1 MINKIALFILLTFST
16 FLTSSAQVSPWGTGT
31 ISNQSLS
38 PMNGAG
44 VYTSHVTW
52 SFDVDNYLATHTY
65 NIYIPS
71 GYDGTTP
78 YGIVTFINS
87 GNTGAIFSS
96 WIPVLEEKNLI
107 MISGNGIGNSIPI
120 IDRSGVALAGSEKLR
135 EILNI
140 DSTRIYTSGNSGG
153 ARTCAD
159 LIFFFPEIFTGMLSN
174 CGSAYLREVDQDYE
188 TYQPNSHYEYA
199 GFNFWVSEM
208 NYVKSFDRKYAMMT
222 SFNDFREGDIMNIY
236 HNGMEEDGV
245 KSKFLEIAG
254 GHCTTST
261 EHFRDAINF
270 VEHPHINVILDSF
283 ALQTVVGNGFKLDNA
298 NILNQQLAFNHNA
311 SNIARAY
318 SKDPFL
324 WNDDKGGIIRTSVEI
339 EPTNYNNNSY
349 FNIGLLDFGNPSV
362 YNEKIGHKLYD
373 SVPNLLVNIVFDGI
387 QPTVNI
393 LAENPDGNISNDTL
407 FIGTFVDWSSNEPLP
422 IKYHIW
428 NQEVRI
434 EFGNHFNPTAQVN
447 SLTKLLDDNRS
458 VRIRTDSNYW
468 AGTDFNTGTLLTF
481 AAGKL
486 DTLSASSVINLNF
499 VEVIAADTLVCN
511 SISTMSVQSIQA
523 CNSYTWIDGINYTSS
538 NNSATFNIV
547 GAAANGCD
555 SLVTLDLTISHVT
568 NNTTTSSGAIITAN
582 NLGANYQWLDCDNS
596 NATIPGENAQSYTAL
611 SNGNYAVELTE
622 NGCVD
627 TSACVNIIT
636 TAILENN
643 FGSEFSIYPN
653 PTKGNFSVDLDK
665 TYNSVLITIT
675 DLTGRLIESKEYNGT
690 KLLNLKID
698 EPAGMYLMSIESG
711 DQKAVIRLV
720 KE

>member
-1 MINKIALFILLTFST
+1 MINKIALFILLTCST
-16 FLTSSAQVSPWGTGT
+16 FLSSTAQVSPWGTGT
-31 ISNQSLS
+31 ISNQSLT

-44 VYTSHVTW
+44 IYTSHVTW
-52 SFDVDNYLATHTY
+52 TFNVDNYLATHTY

-71 GYDGTTP
+71 SYDGTTP

-87 GNTGAIFSS
+87 GNTGAIISS

-120 IDRSGVALAGSEKLR
+120 IDRTGVALAGSEKLR
-135 EILNI
+135 ELLNI

-153 ARTCAD
+153 ARSCAD

-188 TYQPNSHYEYA
+188 THQPNSHYEYA

-222 SFNDFREGDIMNIY
+222 SFDDFREGDIMNIY

-254 GHCTTST
+254 SHCTTST
-261 EHFRDAINF
+261 EHFRDAVNF

-283 ALQTVVGNGFKLDNA
+283 ALQPFVGNGFKLDNA
-298 NILNQQLAFNHNA
+298 TIVNQQLAFNHNA

-339 EPTNYNNNSY
+339 DSTNYNNNTY
-349 FNIGLLDFGNPSV
+349 FNIGLLDFGNPTV
-362 YNEKIGHKLYD
+362 YNEEIGHELYD
-373 SVPNLLVNIVFDGI
+373 TVPNLLVNIVFDDI

-407 FIGTFVDWSSNEPLP
+407 FSGTFIDWSSNEPLP

-447 SLTKLLDDNRS
+447 SFTKLLDDNRS
-458 VRIRTDSNYW
+458 VRIRTDSSYW
-468 AGTDFNTGTLLTF
+468 AGTDFNKGTLLTF
-481 AAGKL
+481 VSGKL

-499 VEVIAADTLVCN
+499 VEVIAADTLDCN
-511 SISTMSVQSIQA
+511 IISTMTVQTIQA
-523 CNSYTWIDGINYTSS
+523 CDSYTWIDGNTY
-538 NNSATFNIV
+538 NNSNATATHIISS
-547 GAAANGCD
+547 GIGCD
-555 SLVTLDLTISHVT
+555 SLVTLNLTI
-568 NNTTTSSGAIITAN
+568 NTVDSSVAQLGSLLTAN
-582 NLGANYQWLDCDNS
+582 ETGGIYEWLNCPAMTPIGGATN
-596 NATIPGENAQSYTAL
+596 QSYTATA
-611 SNGNYAVELTE
+611 NGDYAVIVTN
-622 NGCVD
+622 NGCSD
-627 TSACVNIIT
+627 TSSCYTIT
-636 TAILENN
+636 GVGMIEND
-643 FGSEFSIYPN
+643 FGNKLSLYPN
-653 PTKGNFSVDLDK
+653 PTEGNFSIDLGDK
-665 TYNSVLITIT
+665 HQIVNLTIT
-675 DLTGRLIESKEYNGT
+675 DLSGKLILSNTYNDSQ
-690 KLLNLKID
+690 LLNLKLE
-698 EPAGMYLMSIESG
+698 EPTGVYLLIIESG
-711 DQKAVIRLV
+711 AKKAVIRLI

>member
-1 MINKIALFILLTFST
+1 MINKTSLLILLTFFT
-16 FLTSSAQVSPWGTGT
+16 VLTSSAQVSPWGTGT
-31 ISNQSLS
+31 ISNQSLA

-65 NIYIPS
+65 NIYIPA

-107 MISGNGIGNSIPI
+107 MISGNGIGNSIGI
-120 IDRSGVALAGSEKLR
+120 TERSGVALAGSEKLR
-135 EILNI
+135 ELLNI

-174 CGSAYLREVDQDYE
+174 CGSAYLRTVDQDYE
-188 TYQPNSHYEYA
+188 TYQPNSNYEYA

-222 SFNDFREGDIMNIY
+222 SFDDFREGDIMNIY
-236 HNGMEEDGV
+236 HNGMEEDGM

-261 EHFRDAINF
+261 EHFRDAVNF
-270 VEHPHINVILDSF
+270 IEHPHINVILDSF
-283 ALQTVVGNGFKLDNA
+283 ALQPVIGNGFKLDNA
-298 NILNQQLAFNHNA
+298 TITNQQLAFNHNA

-339 EPTNYNNNSY
+339 EPTDYNNNSY
-349 FNIGLLDFGNPSV
+349 FNIGLLDFSNPTV
-362 YNEKIGHKLYD
+362 YNQEIGHQLYD

-407 FIGTFVDWSSNEPLP
+407 FSGTFSDWSVNEALP

-434 EFGNHFNPTAQVN
+434 EFGNHFNPTVQVN
-447 SLTKLLDDNRS
+447 SFTKLLDDNRS

-468 AGTDFNTGTLLTF
+468 ASTDFNAGTLLTF
-481 AAGKL
+481 AAGNL
-486 DTLSASSVINLNF
+486 NPLVASSTINLNF
-499 VEVIAADTLVCN
+499 IEVIAADTLVCN
-511 SISTMSVQSIQA
+511 IISTMSVQAIQA
-523 CNSYTWIDGINYTSS
+523 CDSYTWIDGNTY
-538 NNSATFNIV
+538 NNSNATATHLISSGV
-547 GAAANGCD
+547 GCD
-555 SLVTLDLTISHVT
+555 SLVTLNLTINSVDSSVT
-568 NNTTTSSGAIITAN
+568 QSGALLTAN
-582 NLGANYQWLDCDNS
+582 HTGASYQWLNCPAMTPIS
-596 NATIPGENAQSYTAL
+596 GATNQLYTPT
-611 SNGNYAVELTE
+611 SNGDYAVAVTS
-622 NGCVD
+622 NGCSD
-627 TSACVNIIT
+627 TSACYSVTSVGIMESGFKNGF
-636 TAILENN
+636 LL
-643 FGSEFSIYPN
+643 YPN
-653 PTKGNFSVDLDK
+653 PTNGNFSIDLGESYK
-665 TYNSVLITIT
+665 TTTITIT
-675 DLTGRLIESKEYNGT
+675 DLVGKVIQLQTYN
-690 KLLNLKID
+690 KSQLLNLNIE
-698 EPAGMYLMSIESG
+698 EPAGIYLLMIESG
-711 DQKAVIRLV
+711 DKKAVIKLV
-720 KE
+720 KQ